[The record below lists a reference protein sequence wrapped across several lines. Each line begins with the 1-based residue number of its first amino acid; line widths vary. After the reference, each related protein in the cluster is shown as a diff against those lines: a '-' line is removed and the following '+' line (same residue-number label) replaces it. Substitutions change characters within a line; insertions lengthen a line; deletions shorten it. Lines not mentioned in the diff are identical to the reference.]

1 MKALKLTTAAASICW
16 STSCLAGEPQAMFYL
31 MVPFGQAPQFGLM
44 LRSTD
49 TMRPLPVLD
58 FRLSYR
64 PKADGDASVATD
76 AASTP
81 NWWLIGGVAAIA
93 AVVIAN
99 QRNSSKPPEDPPC
112 ARIGGC

>member
-1 MKALKLTTAAASICW
+1 MRAATAIASTVF
-16 STSCLAGEPQAMFYL
+16 SVSCLAGEPQAMFYL
-31 MVPFGQAPQFGLM
+31 MIPFGQPPQLGLM

-64 PKADGDASVATD
+64 PKAEGDASAAAD

-81 NWWLIGGVAAIA
+81 NWWLIGGAVAVGAI
-93 AVVIAN
+93 VIAN
-99 QRNSSKPPEDPPC
+99 QSKSRKTEEQPC
-112 ARIGGC
+112 TRIGGCL

>member
-1 MKALKLTTAAASICW
+1 MKALKLATAVASICM

-31 MVPFGQAPQFGLM
+31 AIPFGQTPHFGLM

-49 TMRPLPVLD
+49 TMRPLPILD

-64 PKADGDASVATD
+64 PKAEGDASAAADPAT
-76 AASTP
+76 
-81 NWWLIGGVAAIA
+81 NWWMVGGVAAVV

-99 QRNSSKPPEDPPC
+99 QRNSSKPPEDNPPC
-112 ARIGGC
+112 ARLGGC